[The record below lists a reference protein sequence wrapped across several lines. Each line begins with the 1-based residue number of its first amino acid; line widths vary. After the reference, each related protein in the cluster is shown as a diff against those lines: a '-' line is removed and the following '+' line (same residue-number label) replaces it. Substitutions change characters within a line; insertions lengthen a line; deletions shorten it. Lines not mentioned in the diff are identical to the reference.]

1 MPVFRGLSVL
11 NRVVTL
17 EVLVASI
24 ALSCAANARGNK
36 DAKWDAVAQG
46 RVAGPA
52 VLAVVLAH
60 GS

>member
-1 MPVFRGLSVL
+1 VL

-17 EVLVASI
+17 GVLVASI

-36 DAKWDAVAQG
+36 DANWDAVAQG
-46 RVAGPA
+46 RVAGPP
-52 VLAVVLAH
+52 VLAVLLAH